1 MVAKTGKLHV
11 ANVKDETH
19 QKLKIFAAMVNKEQA
34 VALDYA
40 LDIAIENYKNYWS
53 NTILPPLKGGG
64 KYYKIDE

>member
-40 LDIAIENYKNYWS
+40 LDIAIENYKN
-53 NTILPPLKGGG
+53 
-64 KYYKIDE
+64 